1 MDPNSNNTLG
11 ATALP
16 SKTKDHASARIM
28 RFLLLASFG
37 ALSLFGQIT
46 GDLQVTVADATDAVV
61 PNAIVTV
68 RSLDT
73 DTTRTVNTDATGAA
87 RVNQLTVGAYEIRVS
102 LSGFMAVTTTTQ
114 VVSGTIA
121 TVPVTLNVASANQQ
135 VEVRDEAAA
144 LNTVNAQLQQTTDN
158 RAITDLPLNSTGIL
172 GLAAIS
178 PGVIPVTPNDP
189 FLGLGSYNS
198 NGGRGRANN
207 ITLDSATSTD
217 VSTTGGAGLG
227 TVPLDAIKEFN
238 LITNQ
243 FTAEFGRNSSS
254 QLQILTKNGG
264 NDFHGELFEFFRDG
278 FLDTRDYFDRTGKST
293 PITSN
298 DWGAFAGGAIIKNKL
313 FYFGS
318 YEQTTVRGLGG
329 TRIATVP
336 TPTQVAGASPIAQQ
350 IISEYNVP
358 LSPTGTV
365 SQVAPNTTDTLAY
378 SGRIDWNI
386 TGKDYFYARFGEQ
399 SSHADSTG
407 NTFINSNLV
416 QNGTS
421 SANRPWNGTLT
432 ETHTLTPNTVNTF
445 LESYGRSAPVFTPF
459 VNNAGKPEI
468 IFNDGTSDFGTDTI
482 LPQGRIQ
489 NTYQTQDTVTH
500 VIGKH
505 TIKFGGEFDRVQA
518 NSFFDSNING
528 SLTFLSLANFL
539 QGVPFAYSQGF
550 GNTTRGNRLSN
561 EFFFIQDDWRLTR
574 TLTLNIGYREEIA
587 GGVSEIN
594 GILSN
599 LNTSLTTTPLGGA
612 GTGPLGSF
620 YTGGSYSKTNFNPG
634 PRFGFAWNPKSGKTV
649 IRGGY
654 GIAYDFIYLNP
665 ITNGRFLP
673 PFYYGLTLPQGQV
686 GVGANSVANILAGTS
701 PFQAQGNATVGTFGT
716 NILNFGNVTY
726 IDPNLKNPQTQQ
738 YSLTV
743 EREIIHDWVLR
754 VGYSGS
760 KSTYLQRTEP
770 LNFLAPG
777 LFTPPTTLAQQQVQQ
792 AAGVYSALNS
802 GLSGSPTTRSNRID
816 PRFNDVSEVN
826 SSANSNYNSL
836 QAYLTRRF
844 ASWYGFTA
852 AYTYSKS
859 IDDVSDA
866 LGVLETDVAAQQDPF
881 NNRNNRAVSA
891 FDVPQRFVLTNTFIS
906 NFRGIEN
913 RWVRQAAN
921 GWQLAGIFQA
931 QSGLP
936 EDLFAGTVAGLTDG
950 TLLGGNGAQRPNLTG
965 TLSIPFQPNPGGGAN
980 NPNLITNSG
989 LAQPLVGQF
998 GTLGRNVVR
1007 LNPLIESDMTLGRIF
1022 KLKPERMNLKLQAQ
1036 FFNLFN
1042 NTTFSLPGTSL
1053 SSPSTFGYYSGTDTN
1068 SRRIALTG
1076 RLTW

>member
-1 MDPNSNNTLG
+1 M
-11 ATALP
+11 ATKFHRVLFWP
-16 SKTKDHASARIM
+16 
-28 RFLLLASFG
+28 LAVCLC
-37 ALSLFGQIT
+37 AISLFAQIT
-46 GDLQVTVADATDAVV
+46 GDLQVRVVDMTDAVA
-61 PNAIVTV
+61 PNATIIVRNVETG
-68 RSLDT
+68 
-73 DTTRTVNTDATGAA
+73 TTRTVNTDATGSA
-87 RVNQLTVGAYEIRVS
+87 RINQLAVGTYEIRVS
-102 LSGFMAVTTTTQ
+102 LGGFNTVTTTTE
-114 VVSGTIA
+114 VASGDIK
-121 TVPVTLNVASANQQ
+121 TVPVTLNVAASNQQ

-144 LNTVNAQLQQTTDN
+144 LNTVNAQLQQTTEN
-158 RAITDLPLNSTGIL
+158 HAITDLPLNSTGVL

-178 PGVIPVTPNDP
+178 PGVTPVTPNNP

-207 ITLDSATSTD
+207 ITLDSATATD

-227 TVPLDAIKEFN
+227 TVPLDAIKEVNFV
-238 LITNQ
+238 TNQ

-254 QLQILTKNGG
+254 QFQILTKNGG

-293 PITSN
+293 PTASN
-298 DWGAFAGGAIIKNKL
+298 DWGAFAGGSIIKNKL

-336 TPTQVAGASPIAQQ
+336 TPAQIASANPVAQQ
-350 IISEYNVP
+350 IITEYNVP
-358 LSPTGTV
+358 LSPSGTV
-365 SQVAPNTTDTLAY
+365 SQVAPNATDTLAY
-378 SGRIDWNI
+378 SGRVDWNI
-386 TGKDYFYARFGEQ
+386 TSKDFFYARFGEQ

-432 ETHTLTPNTVNTF
+432 ETHTFSPTTVNTF
-445 LESYGRSAPVFTPF
+445 LEAYGRSAPVFTPF

-468 IFNDGTSDFGTDTI
+468 EFGDGTSFFGTDTI

-500 VIGKH
+500 VMGKH
-505 TIKFGGEFDRVQA
+505 TIKIGGEFDRVQA
-518 NSFFDSNING
+518 NSYFDSNING
-528 SLTFLSLANFL
+528 TLTFLTLANFL
-539 QGVPFAYSQGF
+539 QDVPFAYSQGF
-550 GNTTRGNRLSN
+550 GNTTRGNRVSN
-561 EFFFIQDDWRLTR
+561 EFLFIQDDWKITR
-574 TLTLNIGYREEIA
+574 TLTLNIGFREEIA
-587 GGVSEIN
+587 NGASEIN

-599 LNTSLTTTPLGGA
+599 LNTSLKTTSLGGA
-612 GTGPLGSF
+612 GTGPLGAF
-620 YTGGSYSKTNFNPG
+620 YTGGSYYKPNFNPG

-686 GVGANSVANILAGTS
+686 GVGANSVASILAGTS
-701 PFQAQGNATVGTFGT
+701 PFQAQGNSTVGTFGT
-716 NILNFGNVTY
+716 TIKNFGNVTY
-726 IDPNLKNPQTQQ
+726 IDPNLQNPQTQQ

-743 EREIIHDWVLR
+743 ERRLPSNWIAR

-760 KSTYLQRTEP
+760 KSTYLQRTQP
-770 LNFLAPG
+770 LNYLAPG
-777 LFTPPTTLAQQQVQQ
+777 LFTPPTTLAQQQTQQ

-802 GLSGSPTTRSNRID
+802 GLSGSLTNGSNRID
-816 PRFNDVSEVN
+816 PRFNGVSVVG

-836 QAYLTRRF
+836 QAYLERRF
-844 ASWYGFTA
+844 SAWYGFTA

-866 LGVLETDVAAQQDPF
+866 LGVLETDVSSQQDPR

-891 FDVPQRFVLTNTFIS
+891 FDVPHRFVLSNVFIS
-906 NFRGIEN
+906 NFKGITN
-913 RWVRQAAN
+913 RWMREAAN
-921 GWQLAGIFQA
+921 GWELAGIFQV

-950 TLLGGNGAQRPNLTG
+950 TLLGGNGSQRPNLVG
-965 TLSIPFQPNPGGGAN
+965 KLDVTLQPNPGGGAN

-998 GTLGRNVVR
+998 GTLGRNTLR
-1007 LNPLIESDMTLGRIF
+1007 LNPLIQSDLTLARNF
-1022 KLKPERMNLKLQAQ
+1022 ALKENLKLKLQAQ
-1036 FFNLFN
+1036 VFNAFN

-1068 SRRIALTG
+1068 TRRIALSA